1 MSNTA
6 QIIEKFAS
14 LIDMH
19 VPQLKIIVWDLDG
32 TLGRLPGWGGKNLT
46 DYIKFD
52 IKAVLSFLS
61 TQYKIKN
68 VLVSRNG
75 VFCDDDFNSTVP
87 MFKKLGFHVIEQC
100 YRKQP
105 QRSKTNPFKDKDTV
119 MLIDDQWYEC
129 ERAIKE
135 GCHAMHLQDHIGRGF
150 LNNKFIVYVHE

>member
-1 MSNTA
+1 MSKTD
-6 QIIEKFAS
+6 QIIDKFAS

-32 TLGRLPGWGGKNLT
+32 TLGRLPGWAGKNLT
-46 DYIKFD
+46 DYIKF
-52 IKAVLSFLS
+52 
-61 TQYKIKN
+61 
-68 VLVSRNG
+68 
-75 VFCDDDFNSTVP
+75 DDDFNSTVP
-87 MFKKLGFHVIEQC
+87 MFKKLGFQVIEQC

-129 ERAIKE
+129 ERAIQE